1 MNNKIS
7 NVLKSELIN
16 TAEMLVVFYALE
28 NDNVRSLTSE
38 KPNIA
43 YLVVDVLYFHSPELN
58 VYTYT
63 HFTYAVVKYDII
75 HAVTKYSLT
84 STVAFYDVKEA
95 EYSNRFET

>member
-16 TAEMLVVFYALE
+16 TAEMLAVFYALE

-43 YLVVDVLYFHSPELN
+43 YLVVDVLYFHSPDLGSEFHGPNMDSDIYKFGYISYSILACKL
-58 VYTYT
+58 T
-63 HFTYAVVKYDII
+63 HHFSA
-75 HAVTKYSLT
+75 
-84 STVAFYDVKEA
+84 
-95 EYSNRFET
+95 

>member
-16 TAEMLVVFYALE
+16 TAEMLAVFYALE

-43 YLVVDVLYFHSPELN
+43 YLVVDVLYFHSPDLG
-58 VYTYT
+58 VSFTVQIWTVIYTNLYT
-63 HFTYAVVKYDII
+63 SH
-75 HAVTKYSLT
+75 
-84 STVAFYDVKEA
+84 TVFWRV
-95 EYSNRFET
+95 S